1 MKPNMKKGKVIVIE
15 GVDGAGKTTQINL
28 LKEILNPEENI
39 FLKEPGSTKSGQEI
53 RRVILDNDLDAKTE
67 VMLFYSARN
76 ELILKEILTALERG
90 QNVIIDRFEL
100 STWAYQV
107 YGRQRPD
114 LASFIENLSREI
126 IPENL
131 VDKYYFF
138 DLDVEISKERERSRD
153 EATSRFDAQGVEF
166 FNRVRGG
173 YKKEIMR
180 YPHQII
186 DASKS
191 LEEVTEVF
199 QKDLLNFLK

>member
-1 MKPNMKKGKVIVIE
+1 MKKGKVIVIE

-28 LKEILNPEENI
+28 LKEILNPAENI

-53 RRVILDNDLDAKTE
+53 RKVILENDLDPRTE

-76 ELILKEILTALERG
+76 ELILKEILPALEKG

-100 STWAYQV
+100 STWAYQI
-107 YGRQRPD
+107 YGRQRED
-114 LASFIENLSREI
+114 LIPFIEKLSREI
-126 IPENL
+126 ITENL

-138 DLDVEISKERERSRD
+138 DLDVEISKERESGRD
-153 EATSRFDAQGVEF
+153 ETTTRFDAQGVEF
-166 FNRVRGG
+166 FNRVREG
-173 YKKEIMR
+173 YKKEILR

-191 LEEVTEVF
+191 LEEVTESF
-199 QKDLLNFLK
+199 QSEILKFLGK